1 VPLAFIAGF
10 TEFDR
15 STVIDYYKILGIKP
29 SANKA
34 EIKSAY
40 RKLARQQHPDL
51 NHESTA
57 AGRDFA
63 LLSKA
68 YHTLIDP
75 QERIFY
81 DQELQAQKNR
91 GYSILDSNNPH
102 AKRARNLAVQAK
114 WDRLVDEVLERD
126 RQENRERQRAV
137 FTTVSLFLSTFFL
150 AMMRPQLWQVFSPI
164 GRAIVLTLFVIGVW
178 HLATRLREYLAHYT
192 YQPKPIQDSIIRQ
205 QEAPEQPFS
214 RFSAYTFLLVGYGL
228 SVGIGLYIGWHAQD
242 FFNDVQMLF
251 RHRVVAYTSAT
262 LLVPDLI
269 IYPPIAVLIVDSLHS
284 LTSRID

>member
-1 VPLAFIAGF
+1 M
-10 TEFDR
+10 
-15 STVIDYYKILGIKP
+15 IDYYKILGVK
-29 SANKA
+29 STASQA

-40 RKLARQQHPDL
+40 RKLARQQHPDV
-51 NHESTA
+51 NRESEGA
-57 AGRDFA
+57 AREFA

-75 QERIFY
+75 QERAYF
-81 DQELQAQKNR
+81 DQELKAQKSR
-91 GYSILDSNNPH
+91 SYSILDSNNPH

-126 RQENRERQRAV
+126 RRENRERQRAV

-150 AMMRPQLWQVFSPI
+150 AMIRPQLWQVFNPV

-205 QEAPEQPFS
+205 EETPEQPFT
-214 RFSAYTFLLVGYGL
+214 RFSAYTFLLVGYAL
-228 SVGIGLYIGWHAQD
+228 SVGIGLYIGWHTQD
-242 FFNDVQMLF
+242 FFNDLTMLF
-251 RHRVVAYTSAT
+251 RHRVAVVQSSMLAYTSAT
-262 LLVPDLI
+262 LLVPDLVVC
-269 IYPPIAVLIVDSLHS
+269 PPIAVLIVDTVHAIA
-284 LTSRID
+284 SRID